1 MISRIGK
8 RKRRGQTVP
17 CVPMKLAAVSVLSL
31 FSPSLMAAN
40 INIAQSPLAGVQ
52 STYQPNIVLV
62 PSVEYPTAGGAYASD
77 EFMSD
82 DLTPWLR
89 GYLTLKYSRGDFN
102 RRYLG
107 YFDSDKCYEFKADG
121 GNNGYF
127 YATSRAQAP
136 DYACPGAD
144 QFSGNVLNWGTMS
157 ALDMFRKTLTGGNRV
172 YGTGTNTDPNH
183 GDYAEGDGAKINPSI
198 GINGDTFLRRARFNE
213 GWASHVGWGHENT
226 AAYRTRMRFR
236 GLNGTRDQLK
246 RYLPHSVVDEM
257 LSNNVRQFG
266 LINENGT
273 FGRQNFSSLANQ
285 NIYFHNYNFGFVF
298 ARAARNNNEIHY
310 LYRRD
315 SGNGLVNRYLPVV
328 VRVCDFAPF
337 PGEDAKFCV
346 PYGSKYKP
354 EGLIQAK
361 AREGTRFAAFGFLY
375 TRTNDVDGGVLRAPM
390 KYLVPPPGKS
400 SISGNPITNTP
411 EWDMS
416 TGKLKPNPENA
427 GEGNS
432 GVINYINKFGDLQGY
447 KDTDPSGELYY
458 AAMRYLRIGS
468 PGVNGSVY
476 RSSPNS
482 QQKDGFPA
490 HFDWKDPLTYG
501 FPGGVNSKEAMCRPN
516 TIIWIGDTNTH
527 CDNNLPNWRVNWTP
541 VCGTE
546 RYNVSDDSRLNT
558 RTEFSKV
565 WNWEGKPG
573 GSEDVNRSLK
583 EYQYE
588 WTDERNGHSP
598 GGVAGLAYW
607 AHINDTR
614 KDIPGNQ
621 YQNNFIIDVLEGG
634 HSKEPGSQNPSCKY
648 SWRGGSKVPPAN
660 SSCNYGNPWY
670 WAAKYGGFDHGGDT
684 NNPPQL
690 TNPNSNDAS
699 WKRAATSEENSLF
712 GNNRMPKNFA
722 LGNSPENMVAA
733 LKRAFT
739 TAGNFARPTQAAPT
753 FTTPPGQKTDLNP
766 GQSTEII
773 STTYDFTKLTGD
785 VVSERQ
791 QMVNHKLQPVGG
803 ILWSASGKIGARFH
817 NGSNYA
823 NRQVFVRNRG
833 NGFVRFN
840 TANKSNFASSVS
852 GTGSLSDNDVINYT
866 LGDNSKEAAAT
877 ARTRDKILGTMVSPT
892 VALVS
897 PIPASERPMGCSYTV
912 DPNTRPRH
920 YVVSANDGMVH
931 VLDASGEE
939 KIALMLSTALP
950 WLDDYASPSYVHR
963 YLNDGTPS
971 VTETCLA
978 DGKAHS
984 VAIGSAGKGGAAV
997 YALDVTDLS
1006 SPGEGNLMWE
1016 FTNADDSDLGVGV
1029 GVPYVAKNKDGKAIA
1044 IFNSGYNNPSDRGH
1058 IFVLNVDRPR
1068 GSSWGGQYQK
1078 IPLGRAGV
1086 GDVFVLDSNKDGV
1099 PERLYAGDY
1108 DGNLWRVDYNRTT
1121 GAWTPSKLYAAPAG
1135 SPPMTTR
1142 PAAHKDPVGKTYVI
1156 AGTGQYMTA
1165 DALDRNQQNYVYGF
1179 FDDGSTVTGHG
1190 QLLRQ
1195 SIGGQVSGN
1204 VRALTNSNA
1213 SAFTVSQNALSG
1225 SEKGWFIEL
1234 QAGQIVT
1241 APAIIYRKQV
1251 AMFQAV
1257 SRTTNPTSC
1266 SLSGSTSFINVD
1278 LKNGGLFGKP
1288 VFDTNGDGVFDE
1300 NDAKVAMV
1308 TFYDNIAVTSAMSL
1322 AQTANGEAT
1331 VLAAMGDT
1339 GQMSLTMNPLEEPP
1353 PPKTPPKGIIRRISW
1368 QEIF

>member
-8 RKRRGQTVP
+8 RKRRGQTVSRM
-17 CVPMKLAAVSVLSL
+17 PMKLAAVSVLSL
-31 FSPSLMAAN
+31 FSPSIMAAN

-82 DLTPWLR
+82 DLTPWVR

-144 QFSGNVLNWGTMS
+144 EFSGNVLNWGTMS
-157 ALDMFRKTLTGGNRV
+157 ALDMFRKTLTGGNRA
-172 YGTGTNTDPNH
+172 YGTGTNPDPNH
-183 GDYAEGDGAKINPSI
+183 GDYAEGDGAKFNSSI
-198 GINGDTFLRRARFNE
+198 KINGDTFLRRARFNE
-213 GWASHVGWGHENT
+213 GWRSDVGWGREDM

-257 LSNNVRQFG
+257 LSNSWQSFG
-266 LINENGT
+266 FINENGT
-273 FGRQNFSSLANQ
+273 FGGSRYIRLANE

-298 ARAARNNNEIHY
+298 ARAGRKDNEIHY
-310 LYRRD
+310 LYRRG

-375 TRTNDVDGGVLRAPM
+375 TRTDDVDGGVLRAPM

-432 GVINYINKFGDLQGY
+432 GVINYINKFGDRQGY

-468 PGVNGSVY
+468 QGVNGSVY
-476 RSSPNS
+476 RGNPNDT
-482 QQKDGFPA
+482 QKDGFPA
-490 HFDWKDPLTYG
+490 HYDWQDPLKTG
-501 FPGGVNSKEAMCRPN
+501 FPANSKEPMCRPN

-527 CDNNLPNWRVNWTP
+527 YDNNLPQWDMYTNAGRSNSS
-541 VCGTE
+541 
-546 RYNVSDDSRLNT
+546 RVSDTNSLKTGELFRQIWD
-558 RTEFSKV
+558 
-565 WNWEGKPG
+565 WEGRPG
-573 GSEDVNRSLK
+573 RRWDMNRSLK
-583 EYQYE
+583 EYQYL
-588 WTDERNGHSP
+588 WTGEKDGHSP

-614 KDIPGNQ
+614 SDILGNQ
-621 YQNNFIIDVLEGG
+621 YQSNFIIDVLEGG
-634 HSKEPGSQNPSCKY
+634 HSKEPGSSSYNCQQRWS
-648 SWRGGSKVPPAN
+648 GGVQLPPDN
-660 SSCNYGNPWY
+660 SQCTYGNPWY
-670 WAAKYGGFDHGGDT
+670 WAAKYGGFEHGGSVQRAAT
-684 NNPPQL
+684 L
-690 TNPNSNDAS
+690 TNPNQDARS
-699 WKRAATSEENSLF
+699 WKRASTSEENNLF
-712 GNNRMPKNFA
+712 GNDRMPRNFA
-722 LGNSPENMVAA
+722 LGNSPENMAAA
-733 LKRAFT
+733 LRRAFT
-739 TAGNFARPTQAAPT
+739 RAGDFARPTQAAPT
-753 FTTPPGQKTDLNP
+753 FTTPPGQKTNLKS

-785 VVSERQ
+785 VVSEHQ

-931 VLDASGEE
+931 VLDSSGEE
-939 KIALMLSTALP
+939 KMALMLSTALP

-1068 GSSWGGQYQK
+1068 GGSWGGQYQK

-1142 PAAHKDPVGKTYVI
+1142 PAAHKEPGGKTYVI

-1190 QLLRQ
+1190 QLLLQ
-1195 SIGGQVSGN
+1195 SIGGQASGDASAIT
-1204 VRALTNSNA
+1204 RSNA
-1213 SAFTVSQNALSG
+1213 AAFTISQNALSG

-1234 QAGQIVT
+1234 PAGQIVT
-1241 APAIIYRKQV
+1241 APAIIYREQV

-1257 SRTTNPTSC
+1257 SRRSNPNPTSC

-1300 NDAKVAMV
+1300 KDAKTGMI

-1339 GQMSLTMNPLEEPP
+1339 GQMSLAMNPLEKPRPP
-1353 PPKTPPKGIIRRISW
+1353 HNSKGIVRRISW

>member
-8 RKRRGQTVP
+8 RKRRGQTAP
-17 CVPMKLAAVSVLSL
+17 RMPMKLAAVSVLSL

-82 DLTPWLR
+82 DLTPWVR

-136 DYACPGAD
+136 DYACPKANE
-144 QFSGNVLNWGTMS
+144 FSGNVLNWGTMS

-213 GWASHVGWGHENT
+213 GWASHVGWGREDM

-257 LSNNVRQFG
+257 LSNSWQSFG
-266 LINENGT
+266 FINENGT
-273 FGRQNFSSLANQ
+273 FGGSRYIRLANE

-298 ARAARNNNEIHY
+298 ARAGRKDNEIHY
-310 LYRRD
+310 LYRRG

-375 TRTNDVDGGVLRAPM
+375 TRTDDVDGGVLRAPM

-432 GVINYINKFGDLQGY
+432 GVINYINKFGDRQGY

-468 PGVNGSVY
+468 EGVNGSVY
-476 RSSPNS
+476 RGNPNDT
-482 QQKDGFPA
+482 QKDGFPA
-490 HFDWKDPLTYG
+490 HYNWQDPLKTG
-501 FPGGVNSKEAMCRPN
+501 FPANSKEPMCRPN

-527 CDNNLPNWRVNWTP
+527 YDNNLPQWDMYTNAGRSNSS
-541 VCGTE
+541 
-546 RYNVSDDSRLNT
+546 RVSDTNSLKTGELFRQIWD
-558 RTEFSKV
+558 
-565 WNWEGKPG
+565 WEGRPG
-573 GSEDVNRSLK
+573 RRWDMNRSLK
-583 EYQYE
+583 EYQYL
-588 WTDERNGHSP
+588 WTGEKDGHSP

-614 KDIPGNQ
+614 SDIPGNQ
-621 YQNNFIIDVLEGG
+621 YQSNFIIDVLEGG
-634 HSKEPGSQNPSCKY
+634 HSKEPGSSSYNCQQRWS
-648 SWRGGSKVPPAN
+648 GGVQLPPAN
-660 SSCNYGNPWY
+660 SQCTYGNPWY
-670 WAAKYGGFDHGGDT
+670 WAAKYGGFEHGGSVQRAAT
-684 NNPPQL
+684 L
-690 TNPNSNDAS
+690 TNPNQDARS
-699 WKRAATSEENSLF
+699 WKRASTSEENNLF
-712 GNNRMPKNFA
+712 GNDRMPRNFA
-722 LGNSPENMVAA
+722 LGNSPENMAAA
-733 LKRAFT
+733 LRRAFT
-739 TAGNFARPTQAAPT
+739 RAGDFARPTQAAPT
-753 FTTPPGQKTDLNP
+753 FTTPPGQKTNLKP

-912 DPNTRPRH
+912 DPNNRPRH

-939 KIALMLSTALP
+939 KMALMLSTALP

-1068 GSSWGGQYQK
+1068 GGSWGGQYQK

-1142 PAAHKDPVGKTYVI
+1142 PAAHKAPGGKTYVI

-1179 FDDGSTVTGHG
+1179 FDDGSTITGHG
-1190 QLLRQ
+1190 QLLQQ
-1195 SIGGQVSGN
+1195 SIGGQASGN
-1204 VRALTNSNA
+1204 VGAITNSNA
-1213 SAFTVSQNALSG
+1213 AAFTISQNALSG

-1257 SRTTNPTSC
+1257 SRRSNPNPTSC

-1300 NDAKVAMV
+1300 KDAKAGMV
-1308 TFYDNIAVTSAMSL
+1308 TYYDNIAATSAMSM

-1339 GQMSLTMNPLEEPP
+1339 GQISLTMNPLEEPP
-1353 PPKTPPKGIIRRISW
+1353 PPKTPPKGIVRRISW

>member
-1 MISRIGK
+1 MVSRIGK
-8 RKRRGQTVP
+8 RKRRGQTAP
-17 CVPMKLAAVSVLSL
+17 RMPMKLAAVSVLSL

-62 PSVEYPTAGGAYASD
+62 PSVEYPTAGGAYSSD
-77 EFMSD
+77 DFLSD
-82 DLTPWLR
+82 DLTPWLK
-89 GYLTLKYSRGDFN
+89 GYLTLKYRNGDFN

-136 DYACPGAD
+136 DYACPKANE
-144 QFSGNVLNWGTMS
+144 FSGNVLNWGTMS

-183 GDYAEGDGAKINPSI
+183 GDYAEGDGAKFNSSI

-213 GWASHVGWGHENT
+213 GWRSDVGWGREDM

-236 GLNGTRDQLK
+236 GLNGTPDQLK

-257 LSNNVRQFG
+257 LSDNRRQFG
-266 LINENGT
+266 YINENGT
-273 FGRQNFSSLANQ
+273 FGRENLMRFANQ

-298 ARAARNNNEIHY
+298 ARAGRNGNEIHY
-310 LYRRD
+310 LYRRN

-375 TRTNDVDGGVLRAPM
+375 TRTDDVDGGVLRAPM

-400 SISGNPITNTP
+400 SISGNPVTNTP
-411 EWDMS
+411 EWDAG
-416 TGKLKPNPENA
+416 TGKLNPNPENA

-432 GVINYINKFGDLQGY
+432 GVINYINKFGDRQGY

-468 PGVNGSVY
+468 QDVNGSVY
-476 RSSPNS
+476 RGNPNDT
-482 QQKDGFPA
+482 QKDGFPA
-490 HFDWKDPLTYG
+490 HYDWQDPLKTG
-501 FPGGVNSKEAMCRPN
+501 FPANSKEPMCRPN

-527 CDNNLPNWRVNWTP
+527 YDNNLPQWDMYTNAGRANSN
-541 VCGTE
+541 
-546 RYNVSDDSRLNT
+546 RVSDTGSLKTGELFRQI
-558 RTEFSKV
+558 
-565 WNWEGKPG
+565 WNWEGRPG
-573 GSEDVNRSLK
+573 RKWDMNRSLK
-583 EYQYE
+583 EYQYL
-588 WTDERNGHSP
+588 WTGEKDGHSP

-614 KDIPGNQ
+614 SDIPGNQ
-621 YQNNFIIDVLEGG
+621 YQSNFIIDVLEGG
-634 HSKEPGSQNPSCKY
+634 HSKEPGSSSYNCQQRWS
-648 SWRGGSKVPPAN
+648 GGVQLPPAN
-660 SSCNYGNPWY
+660 SQCTYGNPWY
-670 WAAKYGGFDHGGDT
+670 WAAKYGGFEHGGSVQRAAT
-684 NNPPQL
+684 L
-690 TNPNSNDAS
+690 TNPNQDARS
-699 WKRAATSEENSLF
+699 WKRASTSEENNLF
-712 GNNRMPKNFA
+712 GNDRMPRNFA
-722 LGNSPENMVAA
+722 LGNSPENMAAA
-733 LKRAFT
+733 LRRAFT
-739 TAGNFARPTQAAPT
+739 RAGDFARPTQAAPT
-753 FTTPPGQKTDLNP
+753 FTTPPGQKTDLKS

-791 QMVNHKLQPVGG
+791 QMVNNKLQPVGG

-866 LGDNSKEAAAT
+866 LGDNSKEAAAM

-939 KIALMLSTALP
+939 KMALMLSTALP

-1068 GSSWGGQYQK
+1068 GGSWGGQYQK

-1086 GDVFVLDSNKDGV
+1086 GDVLVLDSNKDGV

-1142 PAAHKDPVGKTYVI
+1142 PAAHKDPGGKTYVI

-1195 SIGGQVSGN
+1195 SIGGQASGDASAIT
-1204 VRALTNSNA
+1204 RSNA
-1213 SAFTVSQNALSG
+1213 AAFTISQNALSG

-1234 QAGQIVT
+1234 PAGQIVT
-1241 APAIIYRKQV
+1241 APAIIYREQV

-1257 SRTTNPTSC
+1257 SRRSNPNPTSC

-1300 NDAKVAMV
+1300 KDAKTGMI

-1339 GQMSLTMNPLEEPP
+1339 GQMSLAMNPLEKPRPP
-1353 PPKTPPKGIIRRISW
+1353 QDSKGIVRRISW